1 MAQMKHVVPVLSA
14 LTVLAIP
21 GLGFAETEITS
32 STGINP
38 LNGRTQAPK
47 KININIDDIEILKAA
62 DLNVPLPKK
71 SNNVPAFN
79 RTESRP
85 ASAPAPVA
93 PKLVET
99 QPAYT
104 PIAVQEFSDAQLS
117 ALSPEQKA
125 QVLQARNQQLQAQR
139 EQARLMQEQQARLQ
153 QGQEMRNDEQIT
165 VQVPAD
171 KAKSTDDYELYD
183 GKPIGRIR
191 VKGATSVSQE
201 LISSAIKL
209 RKGDTVTIPSVRED
223 LIGIFQLGYF
233 KDVKPTFSF
242 VKDENGVS
250 NGTVEVCYNLV
261 EYPVLT
267 DVEIVGSTLINKVN
281 LAKMLKLERKVPNMV
296 EINKALAGL
305 EEEYKKNGYILARV
319 LGVDVTPEGVLKVT
333 VMEGEIE
340 GYKVTGHRK
349 TKEFVILRE
358 MRQKVGEP
366 FNQILAK
373 RSVQRLYNLGLF
385 EEANIK
391 LNPGKDPTKVEVE
404 VEVSEANTATIGVG
418 AGYSDSDGFV
428 GQVTYTDKNL
438 GGRGNALSAKW
449 EFGGKDNANYDLSF
463 TKPWLDKKETS
474 MTINVYRN
482 TYEYADYDRDGHEIA
497 RYDKRRTGQ
506 EVTFS
511 RADSE
516 YTRNYI
522 TLKNRDD
529 KYVEPENG
537 YSNQYYEEGYRGETY
552 GKTAEERRKENFGTT
567 RSISFMRVY
576 DNRDNAF
583 DPHHGKRNAY
593 TFEYAGFGGDFNF
606 RKLSAD
612 YRYYWELNPKTKH
625 VLALNLAAGY
635 AWGDMPLSQRF
646 SVGGSNTLRGYKDD
660 QFKGNSMLRAS
671 LEYRVP
677 IAKKVQAVAFV
688 DSGYAWDKRD
698 EDAFDLSKMKVGYG
712 VGIRFQSPMGPIRL
726 DYGIGDKRN
735 RFHFAFGGSF

>member
-1 MAQMKHVVPVLSA
+1 MKHVVPVLSA

-153 QGQEMRNDEQIT
+153 QGQEMKENEQII

-281 LAKMLKLERKVPNMV
+281 L
-296 EINKALAGL
+296 I
-305 EEEYKKNGYILARV
+305 
-319 LGVDVTPEGVLKVT
+319 
-333 VMEGEIE
+333 
-340 GYKVTGHRK
+340 
-349 TKEFVILRE
+349 
-358 MRQKVGEP
+358 
-366 FNQILAK
+366 
-373 RSVQRLYNLGLF
+373 
-385 EEANIK
+385 
-391 LNPGKDPTKVEVE
+391 
-404 VEVSEANTATIGVG
+404 
-418 AGYSDSDGFV
+418 
-428 GQVTYTDKNL
+428 
-438 GGRGNALSAKW
+438 
-449 EFGGKDNANYDLSF
+449 
-463 TKPWLDKKETS
+463 
-474 MTINVYRN
+474 
-482 TYEYADYDRDGHEIA
+482 
-497 RYDKRRTGQ
+497 
-506 EVTFS
+506 
-511 RADSE
+511 
-516 YTRNYI
+516 
-522 TLKNRDD
+522 
-529 KYVEPENG
+529 
-537 YSNQYYEEGYRGETY
+537 
-552 GKTAEERRKENFGTT
+552 
-567 RSISFMRVY
+567 
-576 DNRDNAF
+576 
-583 DPHHGKRNAY
+583 
-593 TFEYAGFGGDFNF
+593 
-606 RKLSAD
+606 
-612 YRYYWELNPKTKH
+612 
-625 VLALNLAAGY
+625 
-635 AWGDMPLSQRF
+635 
-646 SVGGSNTLRGYKDD
+646 
-660 QFKGNSMLRAS
+660 
-671 LEYRVP
+671 
-677 IAKKVQAVAFV
+677 
-688 DSGYAWDKRD
+688 
-698 EDAFDLSKMKVGYG
+698 
-712 VGIRFQSPMGPIRL
+712 
-726 DYGIGDKRN
+726 
-735 RFHFAFGGSF
+735 

>member
-1 MAQMKHVVPVLSA
+1 MAQIKDVVPVISA
-14 LTVLAIP
+14 LTVLAVP
-21 GLGFAETEITS
+21 GLGFAETGISS

-38 LNGRTQAPK
+38 LNGKSQAPK

-62 DLNVPLPKK
+62 DLYTQPQNK

-79 RTESRP
+79 QIQTRP
-85 ASAPAPVA
+85 APAPVM
-93 PKLVET
+93 PKYAEPSPTYNTV
-99 QPAYT
+99 A
-104 PIAVQEFSDAQLS
+104 IQEFTDEQLS
-117 ALSPEQKA
+117 VLSPEQKA
-125 QVLQARNQQLQAQR
+125 QVLQSRQMQMQAQQRARLAQEQRARIKLEQQMQAGKDEQQL
-139 EQARLMQEQQARLQ
+139 
-153 QGQEMRNDEQIT
+153 N
-165 VQVPAD
+165 VQLPAD
-171 KAKSTDDYELYD
+171 KQKSTDDYELYD
-183 GKPIGRIR
+183 GKSIGRIR

-201 LISSAIKL
+201 LISNAIKL
-209 RKGDTVTIPSVRED
+209 RKGDTVSIPSVRED

-233 KDVKPTFSF
+233 RDVKPTFSF
-242 VKDENGVS
+242 VKDEKGVS
-250 NGTVEVCYNLV
+250 DGTVEVCYNIV
-261 EYPVLT
+261 EYPALT
-267 DVEIVGSTLINKVN
+267 DVEIVGSTLINKAN

-319 LGVDVTPEGVLKVT
+319 AGVDVTPEGVLKVT
-333 VMEGEIE
+333 VIEGQIE
-340 GYKVTGHRK
+340 GYKVTGNRK
-349 TKEFVILRE
+349 SKEPIILRE

-373 RSVQRLYNLGLF
+373 RSIQRLYNLGLF

-391 LNPGKDPTKVEVE
+391 LNPGKDPMKVEVE
-404 VEVSEANTATIGVG
+404 VEVSEANTATVGVG

-428 GQVTYTDKNL
+428 GQVTYADKNL
-438 GGRGNALSAKW
+438 GGRGNGLSAKW

-482 TYEYADYDRDGHEIA
+482 TYEYADYDRNGHEIA

-698 EDAFDLSKMKVGYG
+698 EDAFDLSKIKTGYG
-712 VGIRFQSPMGPIRL
+712 LGIRFQSPMGPIRL
-726 DYGIGDKRN
+726 DYGIGDKHK